1 MKVLITGSAGYIG
14 NLLYRHYQ
22 NMGHDVFGID
32 IRESSST
39 DLLGSV
45 MNIDSRIFTDIEWDI
60 VFDCA
65 ADASINKQSMLE
77 YADNWGIPKRILE
90 HCKLPRTKIVLFSS
104 MLADGNIPSGIRGY
118 FYAESKVKMEHE
130 VSLKSSTNYRI
141 IRPASVWGK
150 NSHVYRWLV
159 LLIRF
164 NILPKSQ
171 VLTGKRVLV
180 HEDNL
185 VYYLE
190 KMTNDLVWEKVEK
203 PILLYDNHISYK
215 ELTSNLKSYLPK
227 IDFLLL
233 TIVSICDIIEK
244 STGISMPIG
253 SNRFENLKKDKELL
267 EYNSIRIIGQP
278 LKDYEQLIKEI

>member
-1 MKVLITGSAGYIG
+1 MEVLITGSAGYIG
-14 NLLYRHYQ
+14 SLLYLHYQ

-32 IRESSST
+32 IRDSSST

-45 MNIDSRIFTDIEWDI
+45 MNVDSRIFTDNDWDI

-65 ADASINKQSMLE
+65 ADASINKQSLLE
-77 YADNWGIPKRILE
+77 YADNWRIPNRILE
-90 HCKLPRTKIVLFSS
+90 HCKLPKTKIVLFSS

-118 FYAESKVKMEHE
+118 FYAQSKVKMEHE
-130 VSLKSSTNYRI
+130 ISLKSSTNHRI
-141 IRPASVWGK
+141 IRPASVWGN
-150 NSHVYRWLV
+150 NSHVYRWFV
-159 LLIRF
+159 RLIRF

-171 VLTGKRVLV
+171 ILTGKRVLV

-190 KMTNDLVWEKVEK
+190 KMTTDLVWEKIKK
-203 PILLYDNHISYK
+203 PILIYDNHISYN

-244 STGISMPIG
+244 SMGLSMPIG

-267 EYNSIRIIGQP
+267 GYNSIRIIGQP
-278 LKDYEQLIKEI
+278 LKNLEQIIKEI

>member
-22 NMGHDVFGID
+22 NRGHDVFGID
-32 IRESSST
+32 IRDSNST

-45 MNIDSRIFTDIEWDI
+45 MNVDSRIFTDNEWDI

-65 ADASINKQSMLE
+65 ADASINKQSLLE

-90 HCKLPRTKIVLFSS
+90 HCKLPKTKIVLFSS

-130 VSLKSSTNYRI
+130 ISLKNSTNYRV
-141 IRPASVWGK
+141 IRPASVWGN
-150 NSHVYRWLV
+150 NSHVYKWFVR
-159 LLIRF
+159 LIRLK
-164 NILPKSQ
+164 ILPKSQ
-171 VLTGKRVLV
+171 VLTGKRVLL

-185 VYYLE
+185 VDYLE
-190 KMTNDLVWEKVEK
+190 KITTDSVWKKIEK
-203 PILLYDNHISYK
+203 PILIYDHHISYN
-215 ELTSNLKSYLPK
+215 ELSSNLKSYLPK
-227 IDFLLL
+227 IDILLL

-244 STGISMPIG
+244 STGISMPLG

-267 EYNSIRIIGQP
+267 EYNSVRIIGQP
-278 LKDYEQLIKEI
+278 LKNIKQILKEI